1 MLRVRIFKI
10 GVTSKPLLSV
20 LANCCSTIVSTKP
33 GLEISLNL
41 HSVRNRLLK
50 NASEF
55 LTQYLKFPWFSLTQ
69 VHNELKCMWTLVHL
83 RSVGVICGLLETKL
97 GSWACGWNALSRSC
111 WLAMLSIWMGNRL
124 QIDNLMWHAYQCHN
138 MHNWSMFSSKPSKG
152 FGSRDVLG
160 TWK

>member
-41 HSVRNRLLK
+41 HSVRNRLLMRWSSWRSTL
-50 NASEF
+50 NFSGF
-55 LTQYLKFPWFSLTQ
+55 LYHRCTMNW
-69 VHNELKCMWTLVHL
+69 KCMWTLFHL
-83 RSVGVICGLLETKL
+83 RSFGVICGLLETRL

-111 WLAMLSIWMGNRL
+111 WLAMLSIWMGDRL

-138 MHNWSMFSSKPSKG
+138 MHNWSMFSSEPSKG

-160 TWK
+160 TWKW